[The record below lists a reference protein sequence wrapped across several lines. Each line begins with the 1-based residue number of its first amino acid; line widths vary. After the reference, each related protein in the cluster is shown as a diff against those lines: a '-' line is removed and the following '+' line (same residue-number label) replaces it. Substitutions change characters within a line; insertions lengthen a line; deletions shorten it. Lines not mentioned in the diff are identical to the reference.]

1 LGEEPAFYAGEPA
14 MKRKRKPPKP
24 RAAHVLLKR
33 AEDWQNVTVIAHPF
47 KPHHDPGKPYCAECG
62 WPRGNHQ

>member
-1 LGEEPAFYAGEPA
+1 